1 MTNDAPNINFQTA
14 IFDDPKNAIAG
25 CGRVI
30 FAKATV
36 TMSGEKHADGWV
48 LPGGR
53 RTDNER
59 EAQAAALA
67 IHGFCHATQPRAL
80 G

>member
-14 IFDDPKNAIAG
+14 VFDDPKNAIAG

-36 TMSGEKHADGWV
+36 TMSGEKHPDGWV

-67 IHGFCHATQPRAL
+67 IHGFCNATQPRAL